1 MINVDCSAY
10 STKIFG
16 GISEKLLSLLKL
28 LTLLSSF
35 TLLFTQLWSKKGF
48 MRFGAKEGGDW
59 TLEGWMGDT
68 PKTVQ
73 LWFLTVSMQS
83 T

>member
-1 MINVDCSAY
+1 MINFDCSAY

-16 GISEKLLSLLKL
+16 GISEKLLTL
-28 LTLLSSF
+28 LTSF